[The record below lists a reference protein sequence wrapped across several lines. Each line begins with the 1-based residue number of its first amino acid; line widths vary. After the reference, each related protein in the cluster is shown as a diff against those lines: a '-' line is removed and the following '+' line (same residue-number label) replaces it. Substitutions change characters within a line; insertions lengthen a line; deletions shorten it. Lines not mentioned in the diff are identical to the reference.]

1 LQTAVKHECDALH
14 PGIGFLSESPTLAR
28 LCKANSVAF
37 VGPSAGAL
45 ELCGDKNR
53 ARQTAES
60 TGLKV
65 VPGTLVASV
74 SHARAAFEAIA
85 GPGGGG
91 AVLKAVS
98 GGGGK
103 GIRHIG
109 SVQQF
114 DEAFERAASEADRA
128 FGDSRL
134 LLERYV
140 SSARHIEVQLLA
152 DKHGNVA
159 HLGED
164 PVICSTLRS
173 CVTVAEDR
181 LV

>member
-1 LQTAVKHECDALH
+1 MQTAVKHECDALH
-14 PGIGFLSESPTLAR
+14 PGIGFLSESPALAR
-28 LCKANSVAF
+28 LCKDNSVVF
-37 VGPSAGAL
+37 VGPSARAL

-53 ARQTAES
+53 ARLTAEK
-60 TGLKV
+60 TGLHI

-74 SHARAAFEAIA
+74 SEARDAFEAIA

-159 HLGED
+159 HLGEALLLYL
-164 PVICSTLRS
+164 TLRS
-173 CVTVAEDR
+173 MVVS
-181 LV
+181 